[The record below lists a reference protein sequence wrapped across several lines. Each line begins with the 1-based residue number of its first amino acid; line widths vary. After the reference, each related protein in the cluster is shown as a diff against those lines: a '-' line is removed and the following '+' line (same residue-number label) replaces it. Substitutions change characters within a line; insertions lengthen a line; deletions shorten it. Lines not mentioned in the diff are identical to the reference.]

1 MRFLQILSAICIS
14 SVSTAYAAD
23 EVPTAQGLLENICI
37 GSRLDEKL
45 LEPFV
50 KQTAA
55 HFGAKSMK
63 MEADML
69 PSVNPDATS
78 GWLIGKDDRSFAI
91 AFAKKIVDGMPSISC
106 SIVTQADDKAVA
118 DLRTHIETTYKTRKI
133 ADQKQGGT
141 TIAVYSA
148 ELLGFSSPKNFS
160 VQQVHAGPGLDGMVM
175 VSFFD
180 SSAN

>member
-1 MRFLQILSAICIS
+1 MRFFSFLTLSILSA
-14 SVSTAYAAD
+14 STAFAQQ
-23 EVPTAQGLLENICI
+23 PTMTAQGLFENICI

-50 KQTAA
+50 KQTAG

-63 MEADML
+63 MEPEML

-91 AFAKKIVDGMPSISC
+91 AFAKKIVDGKPSISC

-118 DLRTHIETTYKTRKI
+118 DLQKHIETTFKTRKI

-160 VQQVHAGPGLDGMVM
+160 VQQVHAGAGLDGMVM

-180 SSAN
+180 SGTN